1 MDWRKALRTRNHGA
15 IFRWMA
21 GAVIGSFLI
30 AGCAS
35 DVPPKKDPFFEKWKT
50 LEETSAGASPVAQP
64 RVIDFGETAPK
75 SGPGTPE
82 EKPIASV
89 RLLPTNEIS
98 LKMRQADVKSVL
110 RSLALAVNVNILIK
124 NEIKGEVSTDFKSVP
139 WDQAFTSILRMQAL
153 DYAWEGDILRVMTL
167 EDKERELKQ
176 KDQALSR
183 REVGP
188 KVTKVIPIHFAKADG
203 LQKNLQDFLMDK
215 DGKTSRGTIRVD
227 DHSNSLIIQAVPDDI
242 RRIIAIIEEIDKPTH
257 QIQIKANIVE
267 ASKGT
272 ARTLGIQWGGVF
284 GRNVGNQSMYITP
297 GGTGTATSTT
307 PPGSALD
314 GTYTAATGVKGISG
328 QGMGLNF
335 PAADIDG
342 TLPASLGLIFGVI
355 GGNLLEVQLSA
366 LQADN
371 KINILASPSITTLDN
386 QTAYTENGER
396 VPYVTED
403 VSSTGTVTRS
413 VKFEDVVLR
422 LEITPH
428 VIDGRNMKMKIVVK
442 KDEVDDTRNVLGN
455 PYIIKKKTETNL
467 IVQDGETIVISGLTK
482 MKTNDTEDGLPWL
495 KNIPGLGW
503 LFKSSGKSE
512 TMEDVLIFITP
523 TILPAQATAA
533 AGPVTG
539 KSVEKEPTPLNK

>member
-1 MDWRKALRTRNHGA
+1 MDWREALRTRKQRV
-15 IFRWMA
+15 IFRWLA
-21 GAVIGSFLI
+21 GAAIGSFLM

-35 DVPPKKDPFFEKWKT
+35 DAPPKKDPFFEKWKT
-50 LEETSAGASPVAQP
+50 LEETSAGSSPVAQP
-64 RVIDFGETAPK
+64 RVIDFGETVSK
-75 SGPGTPE
+75 SETGTPE
-82 EKPIASV
+82 EKPVASV

-124 NEIKGEVSTDFKSVP
+124 NEIKGEVSVDFKSVP

-176 KDQALSR
+176 KDQERSR
-183 REVGP
+183 REVEP
-188 KVTKVIPIHFAKADG
+188 KVTKVIRINYAKADG

-242 RRIIAIIEEIDKPTH
+242 RRIIAIIEEIDKPTA
-257 QIQIKANIVE
+257 QIQIKANIIE

-272 ARTLGIQWGGVF
+272 ARSLGIQWGGAY
-284 GRNVGNQSMYITP
+284 GRYMGNQSLYITP
-297 GGTGTATSTT
+297 GGSGGSTV

-314 GTYTAATGVKGISG
+314 GSYTPAYDGNTGVGG
-328 QGMGLNF
+328 QPFGVNF
-335 PAADIDG
+335 PASGLSAAASG
-342 TLPASLGLIFGVI
+342 TLGLIFGTI

-366 LQADN
+366 LQEDG
-371 KINILASPSITTLDN
+371 KLNILSSPSITTMDN
-386 QTAYTENGER
+386 QKAFTENGEK
-396 VPYVTED
+396 VPITIVDKDGNPT
-403 VSSTGTVTRS
+403 TR
-413 VKFEDVVLR
+413 FEDATLR

-428 VIDGRNMKMKIVVK
+428 VIDSKNLKMNILVK
-442 KDEVDDTRNVLGN
+442 KDEIDDSRKDSYGN
-455 PYIIKKKTETNL
+455 PYIIKKQTETSL
-467 IVQDGETIVISGLTK
+467 IVQNGETIVISGLTK
-482 MKTNDTEDGLPWL
+482 LTTSNTERGLPWL

-503 LFKSSGKSE
+503 LFKSSAKDE
-512 TMEDVLIFITP
+512 AMQDVLIFITP
-523 TILPAQATAA
+523 TILPPQATAV
-533 AGPVTG
+533 AGPATA

>member
-1 MDWRKALRTRNHGA
+1 MDWREALRTRKQRV
-15 IFRWMA
+15 IFRWLA
-21 GAVIGSFLI
+21 GAAIGSFLM

-35 DVPPKKDPFFEKWKT
+35 DAPPKKDPFFEKWKT
-50 LEETSAGASPVAQP
+50 LEETSAGSSPVAQP
-64 RVIDFGETAPK
+64 RVIDFGETVSK
-75 SGPGTPE
+75 SETGTPE

-124 NEIKGEVSTDFKSVP
+124 NEIKGEVSVDFKSVP

-176 KDQALSR
+176 KDQERSR
-183 REVGP
+183 REVEP
-188 KVTKVIPIHFAKADG
+188 KVTKVIRINYAKADG

-227 DHSNSLIIQAVPDDI
+227 DHSNSLIIQAIPDDI

-257 QIQIKANIVE
+257 QIQIKAHIVE
-267 ASKGT
+267 ATKGT
-272 ARTLGIQWGGVF
+272 ARDLGIQWGGVF
-284 GRNVGNQSMYITP
+284 GRYVGNQSLYITP
-297 GGTGTATSTT
+297 GGTGGSTV

-314 GTYTAATGVKGISG
+314 GSYTPAYGNTGISG
-328 QGMGLNF
+328 QPFAVNF
-335 PAADIDG
+335 PASNLSNTASG
-342 TLPASLGLIFGVI
+342 TLGFFLGAI

-366 LQADN
+366 LQDDD
-371 KINILASPSITTLDN
+371 KLNILSSPSITTMDN
-386 QTAYTENGER
+386 QMAFTENGEK
-396 VPYVTED
+396 VPYVTEET
-403 VSSTGTVTRS
+403 SSTGAVTRS

-442 KDEVDDTRNVLGN
+442 KDEVDTSRNVDGN
-455 PYIIKKKTETNL
+455 PFIYKKTTETSL
-467 IVQDGETIVISGLTK
+467 IVRDGETIVISGLTK
-482 MKTNDTEDGLPWL
+482 QSQQNTESGLPWL
-495 KNIPGLGW
+495 KDIPGLGW
-503 LFKSSGKSE
+503 LFKSSGKKE
-512 TMEDVLIFITP
+512 AMQDVLIFITP
-523 TILPAQATAA
+523 TILPRQTASSA
-533 AGPVTG
+533 AGPATG